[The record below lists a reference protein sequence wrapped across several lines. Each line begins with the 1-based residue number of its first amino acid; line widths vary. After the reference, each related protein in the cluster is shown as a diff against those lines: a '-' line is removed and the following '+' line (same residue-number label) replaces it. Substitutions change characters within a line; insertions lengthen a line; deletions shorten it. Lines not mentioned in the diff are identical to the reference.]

1 LAWGQRM
8 ALPVGVEIEQNRRAV
23 PGELGRNASGP
34 VLIAGEQPGA
44 VPWAP
49 VLRMLYL
56 RGVRW

>member
-1 LAWGQRM
+1 M